1 MPNELSA
8 LWEGF
13 TAIRE
18 EPRMIIM
25 WFIAGALLYVGVAKK
40 KEPLLLVPISMGI
53 LFANLPLGELIR
65 EGGDGEP
72 AGVLKVFQTIGMET
86 DIFPLLIFLGVGA
99 ATDFSPMLSN
109 PKTLLLGAGAQAGV
123 FVALLGALLLGMTDM
138 FEFELLEAAS
148 IGIIGGADGPTTIFI
163 STRMH
168 EMGQRF
174 EHVNPQNIIGAT
186 AVAAYSYMALVP
198 IIQPPIIKL
207 LTTKKERLIRMEYS
221 AKPVSK
227 RTQVLFPILTTLIIS
242 ILVPSASPLIG
253 MLMLG
258 NLIRVSGV
266 VPRLADVSENAMM
279 NIVIILLGL
288 AVGSTMP
295 AAVFLK
301 PETIGIFLLGLFAF
315 MTATVAGILLAKL
328 MNLVS
333 RNKINPMIGAAGV
346 SAVPM
351 AARVVQDMGQKED
364 PDNYL
369 LMHAMGPNVAG
380 VIGTATVAG
389 VLLAVVESI
398 LQQRQEEI
406 DAATGFIHGLVPVI
420 SQII

>member
-1 MPNELSA
+1 MTTEFAA

-13 TAIRE
+13 TAIGK
-18 EPRMIIM
+18 EPRMILM
-25 WFIAGALLYVGVAKK
+25 WVIAGALLYVGVAKK

-53 LFANLPLGELIR
+53 LFANLPLGEFIR
-65 EGGDGEP
+65 EGGGGEP
-72 AGVLKVFQTIGMET
+72 AGLLKTFQSVGMET

-123 FVALLGALLLGMTDM
+123 FVALLGALLLGMTDY
-138 FEFELLEAAS
+138 FEFGLLEASS

-163 STRMH
+163 ATRMR
-168 EMGQRF
+168 ELGESLPNVDVRDI
-174 EHVNPQNIIGAT
+174 VGAT

-221 AKPVSK
+221 ATPVSK
-227 RTQVLFPILTTLIIS
+227 RTQVLFPVLTAIIIS
-242 ILVPSASPLIG
+242 VLVPSASPLIG

-258 NLIRVSGV
+258 NLIKVSGV
-266 VPRLADVSENAMM
+266 VPRLADVTENSLM
-279 NIVIILLGL
+279 NVVIILLGL

-295 AAVFLK
+295 AHIFLQ

-315 MTATVAGILLAKL
+315 MTATVAGIMLAKL

-333 RNKINPMIGAAGV
+333 KDQINPMIGAAGV

-351 AARVVQDMGQKED
+351 AARVVQDMGKKED
-364 PDNYL
+364 PENFL

-389 VLLAVVESI
+389 VLLAVVETM
-398 LQQRQEEI
+398 L
-406 DAATGFIHGLVPVI
+406 
-420 SQII
+420 

>member
-1 MPNELSA
+1 MSTEFAA

-13 TAIRE
+13 TAIGE
-18 EPRMIIM
+18 EPRMILM
-25 WFIAGALLYVGVAKK
+25 WAIAGALLYVGIAKK

-53 LFANLPLGELIR
+53 LFANLPLGEFIR
-65 EGGDGEP
+65 EGGNGEP
-72 AGVLKVFQTIGMET
+72 AGLLKTFQSVGMET

-123 FVALLGALLLGMTDM
+123 FVALLGALLLGMTDY
-138 FEFELLEAAS
+138 FEFGLLEASS

-163 STRMH
+163 ATRMR
-168 EMGQRF
+168 ELGESLPNVDVRDI
-174 EHVNPQNIIGAT
+174 VGAT

-221 AKPVSK
+221 ATPVSK
-227 RTQVLFPILTTLIIS
+227 RTQVLFPVLTTIIIS
-242 ILVPSASPLIG
+242 VLVPSASPLIG

-258 NLIRVSGV
+258 NLIKVSGV
-266 VPRLADVSENAMM
+266 VPRLADVTENSLM
-279 NIVIILLGL
+279 NVVIILLGL

-295 AAVFLK
+295 AHIFLQ

-315 MTATVAGILLAKL
+315 ITATVAGILLAKL

-333 RNKINPMIGAAGV
+333 KDQINPMIGAAGV

-364 PDNYL
+364 PENFL

-389 VLLAVVESI
+389 VLLAVVETM
-398 LQQRQEEI
+398 L
-406 DAATGFIHGLVPVI
+406 
-420 SQII
+420 

>member
-1 MPNELSA
+1 MSTEFAA

-13 TAIRE
+13 TAIGE
-18 EPRMIIM
+18 EPRMILM
-25 WFIAGALLYVGVAKK
+25 WAIAGALLYVGIAKK

-53 LFANLPLGELIR
+53 LFANLPLGEFIR
-65 EGGDGEP
+65 EGGGGEP
-72 AGVLKVFQTIGMET
+72 AGFLKTFQSVGMET

-123 FVALLGALLLGMTDM
+123 FVALLGALLLGMTDY
-138 FEFELLEAAS
+138 FEFGLLEASS

-163 STRMH
+163 ATRMR
-168 EMGQRF
+168 ELGESLPNVDVRDI
-174 EHVNPQNIIGAT
+174 VGAT

-221 AKPVSK
+221 ATPVSK
-227 RTQVLFPILTTLIIS
+227 RTQVLFPVLTTIIIS
-242 ILVPSASPLIG
+242 VLVPSASPLIG

-258 NLIRVSGV
+258 NLIKVSGV
-266 VPRLADVSENAMM
+266 VPRLADVTENSLM
-279 NIVIILLGL
+279 NVVIILLGL

-295 AAVFLK
+295 AHIFLQ

-315 MTATVAGILLAKL
+315 MTATVAGIMLAKL

-333 RNKINPMIGAAGV
+333 KDQINPMIGAAGV

-364 PDNYL
+364 PENFL

-389 VLLAVVESI
+389 VLLAVVETM
-398 LQQRQEEI
+398 L
-406 DAATGFIHGLVPVI
+406 
-420 SQII
+420 

>member
-1 MPNELSA
+1 MSTEFAA

-13 TAIRE
+13 TAIGE
-18 EPRMIIM
+18 EPRMILM
-25 WFIAGALLYVGVAKK
+25 WAIAGALLYVGIAKK

-53 LFANLPLGELIR
+53 LFANLPLGEFIR
-65 EGGDGEP
+65 EGGGGEP
-72 AGVLKVFQTIGMET
+72 AGLLKTFQSVGMET

-123 FVALLGALLLGMTDM
+123 FVALLGALLLGMTDY
-138 FEFELLEAAS
+138 FEFGLLEASS

-163 STRMH
+163 ATRMR
-168 EMGQRF
+168 ELGESLPNVDVRDI
-174 EHVNPQNIIGAT
+174 VGAT

-221 AKPVSK
+221 ATPVSK
-227 RTQVLFPILTTLIIS
+227 RTQVLFPILTTIIIS
-242 ILVPSASPLIG
+242 VLVPSASPLIG

-258 NLIRVSGV
+258 NLIKVSGV
-266 VPRLADVSENAMM
+266 VPRLADVTENSLM
-279 NIVIILLGL
+279 NVVIILLGL

-295 AAVFLK
+295 AHIFLQ

-315 MTATVAGILLAKL
+315 MTATVAGIMLAKL

-333 RNKINPMIGAAGV
+333 KDQINPMIGAAGV

-364 PDNYL
+364 PENFL

-389 VLLAVVESI
+389 VLLAVVETM
-398 LQQRQEEI
+398 L
-406 DAATGFIHGLVPVI
+406 
-420 SQII
+420 

>member
-1 MPNELSA
+1 MSSTELSA

-13 TAIRE
+13 TAIGD

-25 WFIAGALLYVGVAKK
+25 WAIAGALLYVGIAKK

-53 LFANLPLGELIR
+53 LFANLPLGEFIR
-65 EGGDGEP
+65 EGGEGEP
-72 AGVLKVFQTIGMET
+72 AGLLKTFQTVGMET

-123 FVALLGALLLGMTDM
+123 FVALLGALLLGMTDF
-138 FEFELLEAAS
+138 FEFGLLEASS

-163 STRMH
+163 ATRMR
-168 EMGQRF
+168 ELGESLPNVEVRDI
-174 EHVNPQNIIGAT
+174 VGAT

-221 AKPVSK
+221 ATPVSK
-227 RTQVLFPILTTLIIS
+227 RTQVLFPVLTTIIIS
-242 ILVPSASPLIG
+242 VLVPSASPLIG

-266 VPRLADVSENAMM
+266 VPRLADVTENALM

-295 AAVFLK
+295 AHIFLQ

-315 MTATVAGILLAKL
+315 MTATVAGIMLAKL
-328 MNLVS
+328 MNLLS
-333 RNKINPMIGAAGV
+333 KDKINPMIGAAGV

-364 PDNYL
+364 PENFL

-389 VLLAVVESI
+389 VLLAVVEN
-398 LQQRQEEI
+398 L
-406 DAATGFIHGLVPVI
+406 L
-420 SQII
+420 

>member
-1 MPNELSA
+1 MSTEFAA

-13 TAIRE
+13 TAIGE
-18 EPRMIIM
+18 EPRMILM
-25 WFIAGALLYVGVAKK
+25 WAIAGALLYVGIAKK

-53 LFANLPLGELIR
+53 LFANLPLGEFIR
-65 EGGDGEP
+65 EGGNGEP
-72 AGVLKVFQTIGMET
+72 AGLLKTFQSVGMET

-123 FVALLGALLLGMTDM
+123 FVALLGALLLGMTDY
-138 FEFELLEAAS
+138 FEFGLLEASS

-163 STRMH
+163 ATRMR
-168 EMGQRF
+168 ELGESLPNVDVRDI
-174 EHVNPQNIIGAT
+174 VGAT

-221 AKPVSK
+221 ATPVSK
-227 RTQVLFPILTTLIIS
+227 RTQVLFPVLTTIIIS
-242 ILVPSASPLIG
+242 VLVPSASPLIG

-258 NLIRVSGV
+258 NLIKVSGV
-266 VPRLADVSENAMM
+266 VPRLADVTENSLM
-279 NIVIILLGL
+279 NVVIILLGL

-295 AAVFLK
+295 AHIFLQ

-333 RNKINPMIGAAGV
+333 KDQINPMIGAAGV

-364 PDNYL
+364 PENFL

-389 VLLAVVESI
+389 VLLAVVETM
-398 LQQRQEEI
+398 L
-406 DAATGFIHGLVPVI
+406 
-420 SQII
+420 

>member
-1 MPNELSA
+1 MLDGLDA

-13 TAIRE
+13 TAIGD
-18 EPRMIIM
+18 EPQIVIM
-25 WFIAGALLYVGVAKK
+25 WVIAGALLYVGVAKK

-65 EGGDGEP
+65 EGDDGEP
-72 AGVLKVFQTIGMET
+72 VGLLRTFQNVGMTT

-123 FVALLGALLLGMTDM
+123 FVALLGALLLGMTDF
-138 FEFELLEAAS
+138 FEFGLLEASS

-163 STRMH
+163 ATRMK
-168 EMGQRF
+168 ELGDSLPNVDIRDI
-174 EHVNPQNIIGAT
+174 VGAT

-198 IIQPPIIKL
+198 IIQPPIIRL
-207 LTTKKERLIRMEYS
+207 LTTKKERLIRMEYA

-227 RTQVLFPILTTLIIS
+227 RTQVIFPVLTIVVIS
-242 ILVPSASPLIG
+242 VLVPSATPLIG

-266 VPRLADVSENAMM
+266 VPRLQDVSENAMM

-295 AAVFLK
+295 AEIFLQ
-301 PETIGIFLLGLFAF
+301 PETIGIFFLGLFAF
-315 MTATVAGILLAKL
+315 MTATAAGILLAKL
-328 MNLVS
+328 MNLLS
-333 RNKINPMIGAAGV
+333 RDKINPMIGAAGV

-351 AARVVQDMGQKED
+351 AARVVQEMGQKED

-389 VLLAVVESI
+389 VLLAIVE
-398 LQQRQEEI
+398 
-406 DAATGFIHGLVPVI
+406 GLL
-420 SQII
+420 

>member
-1 MPNELSA
+1 MSTEFAA

-13 TAIRE
+13 TAIGE
-18 EPRMIIM
+18 EPRMILM
-25 WFIAGALLYVGVAKK
+25 WAIAGALLWVGIAKK

-53 LFANLPLGELIR
+53 LFANLPLGEFIR

-72 AGVLKVFQTIGMET
+72 AGLLRTFQNGGMET

-123 FVALLGALLLGMTDM
+123 FVALLGALLLGMTDF
-138 FEFELLEAAS
+138 FEFGLLEASS

-163 STRMH
+163 ATRMR
-168 EMGQRF
+168 ELGESLPNVEVRDI
-174 EHVNPQNIIGAT
+174 VGAT

-221 AKPVSK
+221 ATPVSK
-227 RTQVLFPILTTLIIS
+227 RTQVLFPVLTTIIIS
-242 ILVPSASPLIG
+242 VLVPSASPLIG

-258 NLIRVSGV
+258 NLIKVSGV
-266 VPRLADVSENAMM
+266 VPRLADVTENALM
-279 NIVIILLGL
+279 NAVIVLLGL

-295 AAVFLK
+295 AHIFLQ

-315 MTATVAGILLAKL
+315 MTATVAGIMLAKL

-333 RNKINPMIGAAGV
+333 KDQINPMIGAAGV

-364 PDNYL
+364 PGNFL

-389 VLLAVVESI
+389 VLLAIVETM
-398 LQQRQEEI
+398 L
-406 DAATGFIHGLVPVI
+406 
-420 SQII
+420 

>member
-1 MPNELSA
+1 MSTEFAA

-13 TAIRE
+13 TAISE
-18 EPRMIIM
+18 EPRMILM
-25 WFIAGALLYVGVAKK
+25 WVIAGVLLYVGIAKK

-53 LFANLPLGELIR
+53 LFANLPLGEFIR
-65 EGGDGEP
+65 EGGGGEP
-72 AGVLKVFQTIGMET
+72 AGLLKTFQSVGMET

-123 FVALLGALLLGMTDM
+123 FVALLGALLLGMTDY
-138 FEFELLEAAS
+138 FEFGLLEASS

-163 STRMH
+163 ATRMR
-168 EMGQRF
+168 ELGESLPNVDVQDI
-174 EHVNPQNIIGAT
+174 VGAT

-221 AKPVSK
+221 ATPVSK
-227 RTQVLFPILTTLIIS
+227 RTQVLFPVLTTIIIS
-242 ILVPSASPLIG
+242 VLVPSASPLIG

-258 NLIRVSGV
+258 NLIKVSGV
-266 VPRLADVSENAMM
+266 VPRLADVTENSLM
-279 NIVIILLGL
+279 NAVIILLGL

-295 AAVFLK
+295 AHIFLQ

-333 RNKINPMIGAAGV
+333 KDQINPMIGAAGV

-351 AARVVQDMGQKED
+351 AARVVQDMGKKED
-364 PDNYL
+364 PENFL

-389 VLLAVVESI
+389 VLLAVVETM
-398 LQQRQEEI
+398 L
-406 DAATGFIHGLVPVI
+406 
-420 SQII
+420 